1 MPRFQGATYFT
12 MKGGLNSEA
21 SPLNIPQ
28 QDAIDLSNVDINI
41 DGSIERR
48 RAIDFL
54 GVDSQTG
61 EFYLESEIND
71 YNDKLD
77 VPEIFL
83 FNPIRDDGTI
93 EKIVIVRFGGRMYYY
108 DYSSPESLKNIS
120 QYIYQ
125 HSIDQAIVPT
135 ETGPVQYNT
144 TFLADGNKL
153 FIVNKKHAFGYIQ
166 YKDTPDP
173 LKKFTWN
180 SVFIRIR
187 DNRVLDEDAPEPEKG
202 EEPVYK
208 SVIKNASI
216 LNEGWTTGCL
226 QGSRIWLAGV
236 GDRPNTLFFS
246 QTISE
251 GDEYGRMYQEADPY
265 DPLDNLLV
273 DTDGGT
279 IAIAGAER
287 IIALAPLGAGVLV
300 FANNGVWAIGGQD
313 GFRPTSYS
321 INKISDAGIAGEKCW
336 CSVEQQIVFFGHSNI
351 YTVLLGTSID
361 TPEVQVIG
369 DKIHN
374 FYRNIPQYCLKGG
387 RAVYN
392 PEIKK
397 VYFFVNF
404 TKYTWFKLGKPEDA
418 STMMR
423 DALVLDVRLNAWTK
437 YSLSSDP
444 DGAKPAICAAALFD
458 NGTIQETDVVDGGA
472 LVTDDGA
479 VVTVQ
484 DLLATGSAIVTNLL
498 FVKKSGT
505 TFKMAFGELI
515 SSGLTDFSKSI
526 DDAEDNASF
535 ITIAHQ
541 LFKDAAHRK
550 FAPYIIPLFKRVES
564 GVLDSN
570 GVDIT
575 PGGCKYRVD
584 WDWAVNSNS
593 KKFGT
598 LRNAYFPYKFTT
610 SMFDGGDNGLEVVT
624 SKLKIR
630 GSGQVFKLHFESD
643 GNKDFKL
650 YGWQMMMYAK
660 GRV

>member
-28 QDAIDLSNVDINI
+28 QDAIDLSNIDINI

-48 RAIDFL
+48 RGIDFISRAYL
-54 GVDSQTG
+54 NSPIADYTG
-61 EFYLESEIND
+61 
-71 YNDKLD
+71 KMD
-77 VPEIFL
+77 VAGFTQ
-83 FNPIRDDGTI
+83 FSPIKDDGEI
-93 EKIVIVRFGGRMYYY
+93 AKFIVMRFGGQVHIYNYE
-108 DYSSPESLKNIS
+108 SPDLLKDTDAPLVSLTIAGIS
-120 QYIYQ
+120 Q
-125 HSIDQAIVPT
+125 DCL
-135 ETGPVQYNT
+135 YNT
-144 TFLADGNKL
+144 TWLPEGNKL
-153 FIVNKKHAFGYIQ
+153 FIINAGIPFGYIQ
-166 YKDTPDP
+166 YVDGPT
-173 LKKFTWN
+173 FTW
-180 SVFIRIR
+180 VDVVPRH
-187 DNRVLDEDAPEPEKG
+187 RVNDETTSTVTDL
-202 EEPVYK
+202 PV
-208 SVIKNASI
+208 
-216 LNEGWTTGCL
+216 LGWRTACT
-226 QGSRIWLAGV
+226 QGSRIWVAGV
-236 GDRPNTLFFS
+236 PTKPNTVFFS
-246 QTISE
+246 KTIVN
-251 GDEYGRMYQEADPY
+251 GDEHGDFFQVADPFSAT
-265 DPLDNLLV
+265 DNVLV
-273 DTDGGT
+273 DTDGGSIQLT
-279 IAIAGAER
+279 GAER
-287 IIALAPLGAGVLV
+287 IIALAPLGAGVMI

-336 CSVEQQIVFFGHSNI
+336 CAVEQQLIFFGKSNI

-361 TPEVQVIG
+361 TPEVQIIG

-374 FYRNIPQYCLKGG
+374 FYRNIPQYCLSAGN
-387 RAVYN
+387 AIYN
-392 PEIKK
+392 SELKK
-397 VYFFVNF
+397 VYFFTNF
-404 TKYTWFKLGKPEDA
+404 EGSEWFKSGKLNDS
-418 STMMR
+418 STMLR
-423 DALVLDVRLNAWTK
+423 DALVMDVRLNAWST
-437 YSLSSDP
+437 YSLSKDTTGSKLAISDVKIFNN
-444 DGAKPAICAAALFD
+444 GKVGFD
-458 NGTIQETDVVDGGA
+458 DVVDGG
-472 LVTDDGA
+472 VVVEDDG
-479 VVTVQ
+479 VTVTTQ
-484 DLLATGSAIVTNLL
+484 RRSLIGSTLVTNLL
-498 FVKKSGT
+498 LVKRSGT
-505 TFKMAFGELI
+505 SWKVAFGELVGE
-515 SSGLTDFSKSI
+515 GLTDFSESLE
-526 DDAEDNASF
+526 DAEDNLSY

-598 LRNAYFPYKFTT
+598 LRDAYFPYKFTT

-650 YGWQMMMYAK
+650 YGWQIMLHAK

>member
-48 RAIDFL
+48 RAVDFL
-54 GVDSQTG
+54 GLDSQTQ
-61 EFYLESEIND
+61 ELYLESAISD
-71 YNDKLD
+71 YTGQLD
-77 VPEIFL
+77 VPEIFQ
-83 FNPIRDDGTI
+83 FNPIRLNGTI
-93 EKIVIVRFGGRMYYY
+93 EKVAVVRFGERVYFY
-108 DYSSPESLKNIS
+108 DYTSPESLKNIS
-120 QYIYQ
+120 QYHDTQ
-125 HSIDQAIVPT
+125 NPDPAAVMFGSRPA
-135 ETGPVQYNT
+135 QYNT

-153 FIVNKKHAFGYIQ
+153 FLINKRHIFGYFQ
-166 YKDTPDP
+166 YTDTTDP
-173 LKKFTWN
+173 LEKFIWN
-180 SVFIRIR
+180 EVDIQIR
-187 DNRVLDEDAPEPEKG
+187 DNKHVA
-202 EEPVYK
+202 EEPIEEEDPVY
-208 SVIKNASI
+208 SSAIVNADEE
-216 LNEGWTTGCL
+216 NKGWTTGCM
-226 QGSRIWLAGV
+226 QGSRLWLAGL
-236 GDRPNTLFFS
+236 GQKPNTLYFS
-246 QTISE
+246 QTIVD
-251 GDEYGRMYQEADPY
+251 GDEYGKMYQEADPF
-265 DPLDNLLV
+265 DDFDNVLV

-279 IAIAGAER
+279 IQITGAER
-287 IIALAPLGAGVLV
+287 IIALAPLGAGVMV

-336 CSVEQQIVFFGHSNI
+336 CAVEQQLVVFGRTNI

-361 TPEVQVIG
+361 TPEVQIIG

-374 FYRNIPQYCLKGG
+374 FYKGIPQYCLKGG
-387 RAVYN
+387 RALYN
-392 PEIKK
+392 PEEKK

-404 TKYTWFKLGKPEDA
+404 KGYEWFKLHRDEGS

-437 YSLSSDP
+437 YNLSAD
-444 DGAKPAICAAALFD
+444 DEGVKPAICAAALFD
-458 NGTIQETDVVDGGA
+458 NGAIQEVEITDGGTP
-472 LVTDDGA
+472 VTDDG
-479 VVTVQ
+479 VVLVTQ
-484 DLLATGSAIVTNLL
+484 DPLATGSTITTNLL
-498 FVKKSGT
+498 FVKRSGT
-505 TFKMAFGELI
+505 SWKMAFGELI
-515 SSGLTDFSKSI
+515 TSGLTDFSKSAE
-526 DDAEDNASF
+526 DAENNPSF

-550 FAPYIIPLFKRVES
+550 FAPYIIPLFKRIES
-564 GVLDSN
+564 GTLDAN

-598 LRNAYFPYKFTT
+598 LRDAYFPYKFTT
-610 SMFDGGDNGLEVVT
+610 SMFGGGDNGLEVVT

-650 YGWQMMMYAK
+650 YGWQIMLHAK